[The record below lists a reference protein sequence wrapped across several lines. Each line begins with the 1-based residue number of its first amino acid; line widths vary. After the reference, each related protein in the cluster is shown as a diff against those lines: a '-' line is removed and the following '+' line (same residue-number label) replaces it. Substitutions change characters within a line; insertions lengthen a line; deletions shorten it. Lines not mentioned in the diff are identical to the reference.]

1 MYRSDKPGSPNSSF
15 SSDSDNFFYSFSL
28 PRCPFPTPSGHF
40 PTSPCSLLPFLPIDR
55 HTDLVHKKFPLSNLP
70 FISARITT
78 CTKRHI
84 CLLPSRKYTLIYRLS
99 KRASF
104 FRVSAPY
111 QCPVQF
117 YPTHPLYLFP
127 TLSSSYFPPLFF
139 LHRRFLASLLLL
151 PFFFS
156 FFRFH
161 SVYHYVCHFLLP
173 APSPLSC
180 HASSSTRPLHI
191 DFPPQTEEGRD
202 GRRRLPVSRVKA
214 DVT

>member
-40 PTSPCSLLPFLPIDR
+40 PTSPRSLPPFLPIDR
-55 HTDLVHKKFPLSNLP
+55 HTDLVHKKFPLSSLP

-99 KRASF
+99 KRASS
-104 FRVSAPY
+104 FRVSPPY

-139 LHRRFLASLLLL
+139 YIVVSSLH
-151 PFFFS
+151 FFFFLSFFLSSASTPSTTTSATS
-156 FFRFH
+156 FFRH
-161 SVYHYVCHFLLP
+161 RRHCLATRLP
-173 APSPLSC
+173 ARAPC
-180 HASSSTRPLHI
+180 I
-191 DFPPQTEEGRD
+191 
-202 GRRRLPVSRVKA
+202 
-214 DVT
+214 

>member
-1 MYRSDKPGSPNSSF
+1 MYQAAHLPSTVAEIYFNLPAVKACQFLPSF
-15 SSDSDNFFYSFSL
+15 S
-28 PRCPFPTPSGHF
+28 
-40 PTSPCSLLPFLPIDR
+40 
-55 HTDLVHKKFPLSNLP
+55 PLSVSRTILSDP
-70 FISARITT
+70 PSLSLSYPLF
-78 CTKRHI
+78 
-84 CLLPSRKYTLIYRLS
+84 LL
-99 KRASF
+99 
-104 FRVSAPY
+104 
-111 QCPVQF
+111 
-117 YPTHPLYLFP
+117 
-127 TLSSSYFPPLFF
+127 LSSPFF

-161 SVYHYVCHFLLP
+161 SVYHYACHFLLP
-173 APSPLSC
+173 APPPLSC